1 MKTLFH
7 KKQKG
12 LTLIELIAGLA
23 IVAAVIIGALSL
35 FGNANSG
42 QKSGQ
47 IVTDSVAMR
56 TAIRHLFSA
65 TGNYVGASGATGPSV
80 SVNDVLAKSS
90 KVPSNIR
97 VTGTNPAVFSHA
109 FNGTITTAIMGT
121 YFYITYNNIPQ
132 DACINILTG
141 SSGWPRIT
149 VGATAPTGVAQAPGT
164 NVLATPINAV
174 AAEAACTSPDNN
186 IINFVSN

>member
-23 IVAAVIIGALSL
+23 IVAAVIAGALSL
-35 FGNANSG
+35 FNNANSG

-56 TAIRHLFSA
+56 TAIRHLFSG
-65 TGNYVGASGATGPSV
+65 TGNYSPAG
-80 SVNDVLAKSS
+80 SVNNVLAKSS
-90 KVPSNIR
+90 KVPTNIR
-97 VTGTNPAVFSHA
+97 VDTSTNPVTFNHA
-109 FNGTITTAIMGT
+109 FNGTITTTTAGT
-121 YFYITYNNIPQ
+121 FFYITYNNIPQ
-132 DACINILTG
+132 DACINILTS

-149 VGATAPTGVAQAPGT
+149 VGATPPAGVTQPVAA
-164 NVLATPINAV
+164 NVLDTPINAV
-174 AAEAACTSPDNN
+174 EAETACTSPTNN

>member
-23 IVAAVIIGALSL
+23 IVAAVIVGALSL
-35 FGNANSG
+35 FNNANSS

-56 TAIRHLFSA
+56 TAIRHLFSS
-65 TGNYVGASGATGPSV
+65 TGSYMPLNG
-80 SVNDVLAKSS
+80 SVNNVLAKSS

-97 VTGTNPAVFSHA
+97 VDTATNPATFSHS
-109 FNGTITTAIMGT
+109 FNGTITTSTQGT
-121 YFYITYNNIPQ
+121 FFYITYNTIPQ

-141 SSGWPRIT
+141 SSGWPRVT
-149 VGATAPTGVAQAPGT
+149 VGATAPTGVTQALAA
-164 NVLATPINAV
+164 NVLSTPISAV

>member
-23 IVAAVIIGALSL
+23 IVAAVIVGALSL
-35 FGNANSG
+35 FNNANSG

-56 TAIRHLFSA
+56 SAIRHLFSG
-65 TGNYVGASGATGPSV
+65 TGSYTPSGAS
-80 SVNDVLAKSS
+80 VNNVLAKSS
-90 KVPSNIR
+90 KVPTSIR
-97 VTGTNPAVFSHA
+97 VDTSTPTATFGHA
-109 FNGTITTAIMGT
+109 FNGTIATTIMGT

-141 SSGWPRIT
+141 SSGWPRVT
-149 VGATAPTGVAQAPGT
+149 VNTAPGGVTQALAA

-174 AAEAACTSPDNN
+174 AAENACTSPGSNV
-186 IINFVSN
+186 INFVSN

>member
-23 IVAAVIIGALSL
+23 IVAAVTIGALSL

-56 TAIRHLFSA
+56 TAIRHLFSS
-65 TGNYVGASGATGPSV
+65 TGGYLPLNA
-80 SVNDVLAKSS
+80 SVNNVLAKSS

-97 VTGTNPAVFSHA
+97 VDTTTSPATFSHSL
-109 FNGTITTAIMGT
+109 NGTITTNTQGS
-121 YFYITYNNIPQ
+121 FFFITYNNIPQ

-149 VGATAPTGVAQAPGT
+149 VGVVPTGVNQVLAA

-174 AAEAACTSPDNN
+174 AAEAACTSPSNN
-186 IINFVSN
+186 VINFVSN